1 MTVAERL
8 GVAKM
13 YDYIEAFGFM
23 EKTGIDLPGEAKGIV
38 YNEKNVGP
46 VELATMSF
54 WSIYISNTNAAYKSN
69 FYNSK

>member
-23 EKTGIDLPGEAKGIV
+23 ENRYRLTWR
-38 YNEKNVGP
+38 
-46 VELATMSF
+46 S
-54 WSIYISNTNAAYKSN
+54 
-69 FYNSK
+69 